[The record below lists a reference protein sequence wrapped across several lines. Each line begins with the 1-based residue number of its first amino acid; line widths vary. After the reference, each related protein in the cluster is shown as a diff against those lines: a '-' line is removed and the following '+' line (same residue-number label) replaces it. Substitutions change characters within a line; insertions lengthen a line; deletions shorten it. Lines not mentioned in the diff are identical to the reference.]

1 MLDDFPLRMEWIL
14 SISAYL
20 DPDTATKIQVC
31 SGAGSVGSAVPSK
44 VKTFIDAKSIDVM
57 ERRRIAFFAGGNE
70 VPTNK
75 RIAWGSIPL

>member
-1 MLDDFPLRMEWIL
+1 
-14 SISAYL
+14 
-20 DPDTATKIQVC
+20 
-31 SGAGSVGSAVPSK
+31 VPSK